1 MDVKINIGAC
11 ITLYG
16 ILNKI
21 LFDNTDPEK
30 PTTEKEIPF
39 NVRYKLQ
46 RVLAIVEKDYLF
58 FNDERNKLI
67 DEMGV
72 MDEAKNLK
80 KVPDEKISEFKE
92 ALMKILKT
100 QITHD
105 FYKLKPEDLEFI
117 DIKDITT
124 DEMNI
129 FIMTL
134 VDDKEF
140 LNAISNTPAET
151 QVEVETV

>member
-11 ITLYG
+11 ITLYN

-21 LFDNTDPEK
+21 LFDNTDPKNPVER
-30 PTTEKEIPF
+30 EIPF

-58 FNDERNKLI
+58 FNDERNKFI
-67 DEMGV
+67 DDMGV
-72 MDEAKNLK
+72 LDEGKNLK
-80 KVPDEKISEFKE
+80 RVPDEKIPEFKE

-105 FYKLKPEDLEFI
+105 FYKLKPEDLETI
-117 DIKDITT
+117 NVKDVNT

-140 LNAISNTPAET
+140 LNAVSNTPAET

>member
-11 ITLYG
+11 ITLYN

-21 LFDNTDPEK
+21 LFDNTDPQNPVER
-30 PTTEKEIPF
+30 EIPF

-46 RVLAIVEKDYLF
+46 RVLAIVEKDYFF

-67 DEMGV
+67 DEIGIL
-72 MDEAKNLK
+72 DESKNLK
-80 KVPDEKISEFKE
+80 RVPDEKIPEFKD
-92 ALMKILKT
+92 ALMNILKT

-105 FYKLKPEDLEFI
+105 FYKLKPEDLETI
-117 DIKDITT
+117 NIKDITT

-140 LNAISNTPAET
+140 LNAVSSSPTDA

>member
-21 LFDNTDPEK
+21 LFDNTDPEN
-30 PTTEKEIPF
+30 PVEREIPF

-58 FNDERNKLI
+58 FNEERNKII
-67 DEMGV
+67 DDIGV
-72 MDEAKNLK
+72 LDESKNIK
-80 KVPDEKISEFKE
+80 KVPDEKISEFKD
-92 ALMKILKT
+92 ALMGILKT

-105 FYKLKPEDLEFI
+105 FYKLKPEDLESI
-117 DIKDITT
+117 NVKDVTT

-140 LNAISNTPAET
+140 LNAVNNTPADT
-151 QVEVETV
+151 QVEVETT